1 MKNKSVAV
9 SILFSLCVSLT
20 LNLPSVK
27 LFYSSAL
34 LNIVAF
40 VGIIVVGFY
49 RRIYLDGDEIALR
62 WNELK
67 ILFYFFL
74 MWIILLFV
82 TWIRNPF
89 EIDIENLV
97 QYGLVIGFTVG
108 ILLFLKK
115 EDLPKI
121 IVCQLSWGF
130 FIAALEATI
139 RIPKDRALGQHYLTS
154 GVPIALTIVLLFS
167 YNYYKQNI
175 KTFFWSVPIFFVLF
189 SGVTSLSGRSP
200 IILSMLVP
208 LLILLFHIATQKDLK
223 KKLISLVVVMMSVA
237 LIIYVLMQTLPP
249 NVINRMTRVVAD
261 IESEPRLEVYF
272 SAINI
277 ILDNPLGVGFNYT
290 NEFDMFYPHNFFLEV
305 LLVGGIFAL
314 IPVLFLFGALLKS
327 FYRLFRIHLK
337 SVVWFGLLMFIFLTW
352 NISFSLSSTYIL
364 FSAMAIYVKS
374 ASEKYW
380 I

>member
-1 MKNKSVAV
+1 MKNKSVAA
-9 SILFSLCVSLT
+9 SILFSLFVSLT
-20 LNLPSVK
+20 MNLPSVK
-27 LFYSSAL
+27 LFYSSSL

-40 VGIIVVGFY
+40 LGIIIVGFY
-49 RRIYLDGDEIALR
+49 RKIFLENDEVALR

-74 MWIILLFV
+74 MWIALLFV
-82 TWIRNPF
+82 SWIRNPF
-89 EIDIENLV
+89 EVDLENLI

-108 ILLFLKK
+108 ILLFLNK
-115 EDLPKI
+115 EDLSKI
-121 IVCQLSWGF
+121 FVYQVSWGF

-167 YNYYKQNI
+167 YNYYKRNI
-175 KTFFWSVPIFFVLF
+175 KTFLFSAPIFFVLF

-200 IILSMLVP
+200 IILSLLVP
-208 LLILLFHIATQKDLK
+208 LLIVLFHIATQKDLK
-223 KKLISLVVVMMSVA
+223 KKLISLVVVLISVA
-237 LIIYVLMQTLPP
+237 FIIYVLMQTLPP
-249 NVINRMTRVVAD
+249 GVINRMTRVIVD

-272 SAINI
+272 ATINTI
-277 ILDNPLGVGFNYT
+277 IDNPLGVGFNYT
-290 NEFDMFYPHNFFLEV
+290 SEFDIYYPHNIFLEV
-305 LLVGGIFAL
+305 LLVGGVFAF
-314 IPVLFLFGALLKS
+314 IPVMLLLSALLKS